1 MHLCC
6 KVSHAW
12 LWLPSLKGLAGVLPC
27 AHAVLTEQEYR
38 AWQVNNTEA
47 AVRCGAYRV
56 APIPITETAV

>member
-1 MHLCC
+1 MHFYC

-12 LWLPSLKGLAGVLPC
+12 LWLPSLKGLAGV
-27 AHAVLTEQEYR
+27 HAMLTEQEYR